1 MRKRNNKDYG
11 YKVCYKEENSRKYV
25 RYFLT
30 YTYKQ
35 AQTALLGYIRYPPK
49 AREDDHIL
57 VNPIWKIIP
66 VKKRE
71 VKQGIWRECPF

>member
-30 YTYKQ
+30 YTYK
-35 AQTALLGYIRYPPK
+35 
-49 AREDDHIL
+49 
-57 VNPIWKIIP
+57 
-66 VKKRE
+66 
-71 VKQGIWRECPF
+71 